1 MALIIKRRK
10 NESLN
15 NFLARVFMVIKG
27 SGILLEAKKRKYYLP
42 PLNERSKKL
51 SALYRLRK
59 KEEEERKK
67 KDLI

>member
-27 SGILLEAKKRKYYLP
+27 SGILLEAKRRKYYVP
-42 PLNERSKKL
+42 TPNERSKKL

-59 KEEEERKK
+59 KEKEERKK
-67 KDLI
+67 RDLV